1 MLNFLLKKPRTKTY
15 KPIVIFGVARS
26 GTTWLSQI
34 ISTVGYELSFE
45 PIGSMN
51 FAEDYKVKHEP
62 IPPFYYLE
70 KRDKNAYKPYMDM
83 IMSAEIRDKFVLKPD
98 QQKYIGSNKKVIKL
112 IRANLMIPW
121 MQENYDFYGI
131 LIIRSP
137 HATINSQIK
146 YHMNEGVLNI
156 EDFYPK
162 VVLNNF
168 TPKQRNIMKKVKN
181 RKDILAVN
189 WCIQNSIPLK
199 KANRHNFVILKYED
213 LVKNPKRVIRKLSK
227 RVGFD
232 FTKAVREQLY
242 KKSFTSRKETKKIQ
256 NYNPRSFWKKNFTQE
271 EIDSIVEIV
280 KAFNLE
286 EYLDL

>member
-1 MLNFLLKKPRTKTY
+1 MLDFFLKKSQAKTY

-34 ISTVGYELSFE
+34 ISATGYELNFE

-51 FAEDYKVKHEP
+51 FAKDYEVKYEP

-70 KRDKNAYKPYMDM
+70 KGDKNTYKPYVDM
-83 IMSAEIRDKFVLKPD
+83 IMSAEIKDKFVLRPN

-146 YHMNEGVLNI
+146 YHMNEGVKNI
-156 EDFYPK
+156 ENFYSK
-162 VVLNNF
+162 KVLNNF
-168 TPKQRNIMKKVKN
+168 TPKQKNIMKKVRN

-189 WCIQNSIPLK
+189 WCIQNYIPLR
-199 KANRHNFVILKYED
+199 KADRNNFIVLKYEELVAEPKKVIKD
-213 LVKNPKRVIRKLSK
+213 LSKFAHFPYNNKVKNAIKR
-227 RVGFD
+227 
-232 FTKAVREQLY
+232 
-242 KKSFTSRKETKKIQ
+242 KSFTTRKETEQIK
-256 NYNPRSFWKKNFTQE
+256 NYDPTKAWKENFTQE